1 MLSDSPPVRIVMIG
15 LSLPK
20 RSAGSTHLM
29 AHVGRPLPL
38 GAPPPNPSWS
48 WQEGPRWRTGHMPIR

>member
-20 RSAGSTHLM
+20 RSAGNSSN
-29 AHVGRPLPL
+29 GRTL
-38 GAPPPNPSWS
+38 G
-48 WQEGPRWRTGHMPIR
+48 GPASRSAA

>member
-20 RSAGSTHLM
+20 RSAGNSSN
-29 AHVGRPLPL
+29 
-38 GAPPPNPSWS
+38 GARWEAPASRSAPNPSWS
-48 WQEGPRWRTGHMPIR
+48 WQEGPRCRTGHMPIR